1 MTKQGLPS
9 LAAAA
14 PETPRL
20 RLLAGIREVPAA
32 TWDALVGADAPPFL
46 RHAWLLALEESGSA
60 SSETGWEPMHH
71 TLWRG
76 EQLVAAAPAYR
87 KFHSMGEYIYDFG
100 WAGAASRLGIEYYP
114 KLLVGVPLSPATA
127 PRLLVAAGEDVPA
140 LQDALAQALRAS
152 AEEEGLSGLHVIFP
166 PEAEAA
172 RLEAHGLARR
182 LTLQYHWRNPG
193 YATYADYL
201 SRFDS
206 KRRAQL
212 KRERAAAG
220 FQGITI
226 RTVKGEELT
235 AAHARLAY
243 DFYESTNE
251 KHSWGQIQLNRD
263 FFLRVFRT
271 MRDAVELVVAEREG
285 RVIAG
290 AFNVASRTRLY
301 GRYWGALEEHPFLH
315 FNVCLYH
322 SVDECIQQGREAF
335 EPGAGGEHKISRG
348 FLPTGIHS
356 AHLIHDRRLDNAVRA
371 SLIHEREHLQRAV
384 DEAEEI
390 AGMKPWPLAPA
401 GNAKK

>member
-1 MTKQGLPS
+1 MSKQGSPS
-9 LAAAA
+9 LAAL
-14 PETPRL
+14 PLQL
-20 RLLAGIREVPAA
+20 RLLSTITEVSAA
-32 TWDALVGADAPPFL
+32 QWDALAGPDAPPFL
-46 RHAWLLALEESGSA
+46 RHAWISALEESGSA
-60 SSETGWEPMHH
+60 SAETGWEPAHH

-100 WAGAASRLGIEYYP
+100 WANAAARLGVDYYP

-127 PRLLVAAGEDVPA
+127 PRLLVAPGEDAAV
-140 LQDALAQALRAS
+140 LQDALVEALLAS
-152 AEEEGLSGLHVIFP
+152 AHEDGVSGLHVLYP
-166 PEAEAA
+166 PEDEAQ
-172 RLEAHGLARR
+172 RLLRHGLARR

-193 YATYADYL
+193 YASYADYL

-212 KRERAAAG
+212 KRERGAAA
-220 FQGITI
+220 FQGISI

-235 AAHARLAY
+235 AKHAKLAH
-243 DFYESTNE
+243 DFYVSTSE
-251 KHSWGQIQLNRD
+251 KHAWGQIQLNRD

-271 MRDAVELVVAEREG
+271 MPESVELVVAEREG

-315 FNVCLYH
+315 FHVCLYH

-348 FLPTGIHS
+348 FLPTAIHS
-356 AHLIHDRRLDNAVRA
+356 AHLLHDRRLDGAVRL
-371 SLIHEREHLQRAV
+371 SLQHEREHYERVVA
-384 DEAEEI
+384 EAESI
-390 AGMKPWPLAPA
+390 AGMKPWPVPA
-401 GNAKK
+401 GGR